1 MYYIHTP
8 KDTDGD
14 WVVERVVK
22 RLSDYK
28 PKYDDVMYYVRKSKK
43 ATECKVYRNEDG
55 KLKIVPYLVL
65 QLNLQAAMDY
75 AIRMN
80 GRTTDGY

>member
-28 PKYDDVMYYVRKSKK
+28 PKYDDVMYYVRKSQK

-55 KLKIVPYLVL
+55 KLQIVPWLVL
-65 QLNLQAAMDY
+65 ELNLDEWE
-75 AIRMN
+75 
-80 GRTTDGY
+80 DD